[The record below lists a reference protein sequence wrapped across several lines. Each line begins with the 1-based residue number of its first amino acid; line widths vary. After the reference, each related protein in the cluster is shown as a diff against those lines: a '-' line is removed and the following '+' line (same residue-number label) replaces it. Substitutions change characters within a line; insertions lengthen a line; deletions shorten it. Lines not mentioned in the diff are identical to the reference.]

1 MSAPLTSYA
10 IIGEQLSVA
19 DFVEDSLGSDLRKKL
34 EKIGTGGA
42 SNEKGSRYESYFAVA
57 KICSAVAASIHNSN
71 FDNYSVSA
79 QEVAF
84 VDDICY
90 KIHDL
95 HEKTNYQAKNSS
107 GPTASWTK
115 DIEERC
121 SYQKIIDLD
130 YHGAKTSKNVLLVSS
145 RAKRQNN
152 IKKIPL
158 SMREY
163 CFCEHFPYLESS
175 SSLILAHKPL
185 RDDLKAIC
193 ADDNLQTLDT
203 AFKIIH
209 SAWATSSSK
218 AQRTV
223 GDIVGEAKRMSRPN
237 IFHALLPER
246 EVPGWLMEK
255 CATFNGCYAS
265 VESGV
270 VYVSY
275 NGLKI
280 SVPNAVDIDRELQEA
295 LLSTKKV
302 EVFLQSLTDF
312 TKQSFV

>member
-1 MSAPLTSYA
+1 M
-10 IIGEQLSVA
+10 SVA
-19 DFVEDSLGSDLRKKL
+19 DFVEGRLGSDLRKKL
-34 EKIGTGGA
+34 EKIGTGGS

-57 KICSAVAASIHNSN
+57 KICSAVAASLQNEN

-95 HEKTNYQAKNSS
+95 NEKTNYQAKNSS
-107 GPTASWTK
+107 GRAASWTK
-115 DIEERC
+115 DIEDRC
-121 SYQKIIDLD
+121 LYQKDIDLI
-130 YHGAKTSKNVLLVSS
+130 YHGAKSSKSVLLVSS
-145 RAKRQNN
+145 KSRRQKN
-152 IKKIPL
+152 IKKIPV
-158 SMREY
+158 SMRTY
-163 CFCEHFPYLESS
+163 CFCEHFPYLENS
-175 SSLILAHKPL
+175 SSLIMAHKPL

-203 AFKIIH
+203 AFKILH

-255 CATFNGCYAS
+255 CATFNDCYAS

-270 VYVSY
+270 VCVSY

-280 SVPNAVDIDRELQEA
+280 SVPNAADIDNKWQA
-295 LLSTKKV
+295 VLLSTKKV
-302 EVFLQSLTDF
+302 EAFLQSLTDF

>member
-1 MSAPLTSYA
+1 M
-10 IIGEQLSVA
+10 SVA
-19 DFVEDSLGSDLRKKL
+19 DFVEGRLGYDLRKKL
-34 EKIGTGGA
+34 EKIGTGGS

-57 KICSAVAASIHNSN
+57 KICSAVAASLQNEN

-90 KIHDL
+90 KVHDL
-95 HEKTNYQAKNSS
+95 NEKTNYQAKNSS
-107 GPTASWTK
+107 GRAASWTK
-115 DIEERC
+115 DIEDRC
-121 SYQKIIDLD
+121 LYQKDIDLI
-130 YHGAKTSKNVLLVSS
+130 YHGANSSKSVLLVSS
-145 RAKRQNN
+145 RSRRQKN

-158 SMREY
+158 SMRTY
-163 CFCEHFPYLESS
+163 CFCEHFPYLENS
-175 SSLILAHKPL
+175 SSLIMAHKPL

-203 AFKIIH
+203 AFKILH

-270 VYVSY
+270 VCVSY

-280 SVPNAVDIDRELQEA
+280 SMPNAAEIDIKWQKI

-302 EVFLQSLTDF
+302 EAFLQSLTDF